1 MLRAVFSRIF
11 ESRCIQ
17 EWIWAW
23 GGRSREDK
31 VEWSRVQSSSRYERQ
46 KEWILALE
54 KTIQR
59 KSARPVKFVVGKDKW
74 PQRYFL
80 QHHPE
85 FLGKTLLSTS
95 KVKRGNCSV
104 GRFSRLVKGEVFSLR
119 GSFHDWVRG
128 GNTKLAV
135 IHRQWMDEALLVA
148 GEIIRKES
156 HRKRNEAAG

>member
-1 MLRAVFSRIF
+1 MIHNITGNTLLEGSSTLQNNFYKIKPQKQLLNKCSGLYF
-11 ESRCIQ
+11 Q
-17 EWIWAW
+17 EYLNQGVYKNGFGHGEGEA
-23 GGRSREDK
+23 GK
-31 VEWSRVQSSSRYERQ
+31 TMVEWSRVQSSSRYERQ

-119 GSFHDWVRG
+119 GSFHD
-128 GNTKLAV
+128 
-135 IHRQWMDEALLVA
+135 
-148 GEIIRKES
+148 
-156 HRKRNEAAG
+156 